1 MTPNVAIIHIHNPEL
16 HWRGLKLWIPLFLL
30 WIPVIVLSP
39 LILLAL
45 LVLFAACIAGQVNFF
60 CALRVFWDILCGLR
74 GTDVRVSADDTRIL
88 VRIL

>member
-1 MTPNVAIIHIHNPEL
+1 MIPNVAIIHIHNPEM
-16 HWRGLKLWIPLFLL
+16 HRQGFKLWIPLFLL

-45 LVLFAACIAGQVNFF
+45 LVLLAACIVGQVSFF
-60 CALRVFWDILCGLR
+60 LALRTFWDILCGLP
-74 GTDVRVSADDTRIL
+74 GTDLRVSADDTRIL

>member
-1 MTPNVAIIHIHNPEL
+1 MTPNVAIIHIHNPEW
-16 HWRGLKLWIPLFLL
+16 HSRGLKLWIPLFLL

-39 LILLAL
+39 LIMLAL
-45 LVLFAACIAGQVNFF
+45 LILLAACIAGQVNFF
-60 CALRVFWDILCGLR
+60 LALRVFWDILCSLR